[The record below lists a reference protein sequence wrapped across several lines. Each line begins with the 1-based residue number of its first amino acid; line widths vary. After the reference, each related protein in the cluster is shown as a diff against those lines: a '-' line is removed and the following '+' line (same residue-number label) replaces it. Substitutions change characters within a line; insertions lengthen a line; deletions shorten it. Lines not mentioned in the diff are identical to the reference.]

1 MTTLDLPAQA
11 AQTKQGEQ
19 RNTSG
24 GSRLKLP
31 LAASLEHRRL
41 QCYVMLMA
49 VDALMITAAMLG
61 VSHLQDGIV
70 TPSALRHLALLLP
83 FYVIAALGF
92 SAYSISAL
100 TSPRFSR
107 HSAFLSLL
115 AAFGMLIF
123 IAFFAKISDQISR
136 MSTGVSFAA
145 CALVLMLARTWMQPL
160 IRKLCGPTAQ
170 NVLILDDGGL
180 PVRIPHAWHID
191 TRQHRLVPNR
201 NDPHM
206 LDRLAMFMTNMD
218 RVLVSCPPERHM
230 EWAMVLKGANITGE
244 LIDQSVVAMGV
255 LGARR
260 VNDTGSLVV
269 SAGPLGM
276 RGRAAKRA
284 MDLAIAGSAVLF
296 LAPLLL
302 TVSLLVYLEDRGPVF
317 FKQQRQGRNNRL
329 FWIYKFRSM
338 RVAQLDA
345 ASARSA
351 SKEDDRITGIGR
363 FIRRTSIDELPQLL
377 NVLRGD
383 MSIVGPRPHALGS
396 LAGTK
401 RFWEVDPRYNQ
412 RHSLK
417 PGLTGLAQV
426 RGFRGATDTE
436 ADLSGR
442 LQADLEYLDGWTI
455 WRDVQ
460 IMFATFT
467 VLIHDRAF

>member
-1 MTTLDLPAQA
+1 
-11 AQTKQGEQ
+11 
-19 RNTSG
+19 
-24 GSRLKLP
+24 
-31 LAASLEHRRL
+31 
-41 QCYVMLMA
+41 V
-49 VDALMITAAMLG
+49 
-61 VSHLQDGIV
+61 
-70 TPSALRHLALLLP
+70 
-83 FYVIAALGF
+83 
-92 SAYSISAL
+92 
-100 TSPRFSR
+100 
-107 HSAFLSLL
+107 
-115 AAFGMLIF
+115 
-123 IAFFAKISDQISR
+123 
-136 MSTGVSFAA
+136 
-145 CALVLMLARTWMQPL
+145 VLMLARTWIQPL

-269 SAGPLGM
+269 SAGPLGI

-302 TVSLLVYLEDRGPVF
+302 SVALLVYLEDRGPVF

-338 RVAQLDA
+338 RVAQLDSA
-345 ASARSA
+345 GARSA
-351 SKEDDRITGIGR
+351 SKDDDRITRIGR

-383 MSIVGPRPHALGS
+383 MSIVGPRPTRWARSPAPSASGKS
-396 LAGTK
+396 I
-401 RFWEVDPRYNQ
+401 R
-412 RHSLK
+412 
-417 PGLTGLAQV
+417 
-426 RGFRGATDTE
+426 ATT
-436 ADLSGR
+436 S
-442 LQADLEYLDGWTI
+442 
-455 WRDVQ
+455 
-460 IMFATFT
+460 AT
-467 VLIHDRAF
+467 RSSPA

>member
-1 MTTLDLPAQA
+1 MTTLDLPAQT
-11 AQTKQGEQ
+11 AQAKQGEP
-19 RNTSG
+19 RSLAM
-24 GSRLKLP
+24 SRLKLP

-41 QCYVMLMA
+41 QCYTMLII
-49 VDALMITAAMLG
+49 VDTLMIGASMIG
-61 VSHLQDGIV
+61 VSQAQHGAV
-70 TPSALRHLALLLP
+70 PSPELHQIGLLLP
-83 FYVIAALGF
+83 FYVIAALAF
-92 SAYSISAL
+92 DAYSISAL
-100 TSPRFSR
+100 TSARFSR
-107 HSAFLSLL
+107 NRALFSLL

-123 IAFFAKISDQISR
+123 VAFFAKISDQISR
-136 MSTGVSFAA
+136 MSTGVSFVGCAA
-145 CALVLMLARTWMQPL
+145 VLMLARTWIQPL

-170 NVLILDDGGL
+170 NVLVLDDGGL
-180 PVRIPHAWHID
+180 PVRVPHAWHID
-191 TRQHRLVPNR
+191 TAQYRLVPNR

-244 LIDQSVVAMGV
+244 LVDQNVVAMGV

-260 VNDTGSLVV
+260 INDTGSLVV

-302 TVSLLVYLEDRGPVF
+302 SIALLVYLEDRGPVF

-338 RVAQLDA
+338 RVAQLDSA
-345 ASARSA
+345 GARSA
-351 SKEDDRITGIGR
+351 SKDDDRITRVGR

-467 VLIHDRAF
+467 VLVHDRAF

>member
-1 MTTLDLPAQA
+1 MTTLDLPAQT
-11 AQTKQGEQ
+11 AQASNSEQ
-19 RNTSG
+19 RSTNL
-24 GSRLKLP
+24 SRLKLP

-41 QCYVMLMA
+41 QCYLMLILL
-49 VDALMITAAMLG
+49 DALMIVAAMLG
-61 VSHLQDGIV
+61 ASEAKYGM
-70 TPSALRHLALLLP
+70 TPAFEVRQLGLLLP
-83 FYVIAALGF
+83 FYVIAGLAF
-92 SAYSISAL
+92 DAYSLSAL
-100 TSPRFSR
+100 TSSRFSR
-107 HSAFLSLL
+107 HRAFFSLL
-115 AAFGMLIF
+115 AAFTMLIF
-123 IAFFAKISDQISR
+123 IAFFAKVSDQISR
-136 MSTGVSFAA
+136 VSTGISFLA
-145 CALVLMLARTWMQPL
+145 CAFALVLARTAIQPL
-160 IRKLCGPTAQ
+160 IRKMCGPTAQ

-180 PVRIPHAWHID
+180 PVRVPHAWHID
-191 TRQHRLVPNR
+191 ARQHRLVPNR

-218 RVLVSCPPERHM
+218 RVLVSCPPERQM

-244 LIDQSVVAMGV
+244 LIDETVVAMGV

-284 MDLAIAGSAVLF
+284 MDLAIAGSAVMF

-302 TVSLLVYLEDRGPVF
+302 TVALLVYLEDRGPIF

-338 RVAQLDA
+338 RVAQLDSA
-345 ASARSA
+345 GARSA
-351 SKEDDRITGIGR
+351 SKDDDRITRIGR
-363 FIRRTSIDELPQLL
+363 LIRRTSIDELPQLL

>member
-1 MTTLDLPAQA
+1 MTTLDLEAQSA
-11 AQTKQGEQ
+11 TRANPRTPYPRE
-19 RNTSG
+19 
-24 GSRLKLP
+24 RLKLP
-31 LAASLEHRRL
+31 LAPSLEHRRL
-41 QCYVMLMA
+41 QCYALLMA
-49 VDALMITAAMLG
+49 TDSLALAGSMLG
-61 VSHLQDGIV
+61 VG
-70 TPSALRHLALLLP
+70 SALHGSLSMAFQHLLLLLP
-83 FYVIAALGF
+83 FYLIGALSF
-92 SAYSISAL
+92 DAYSLPAL
-100 TSPRFSR
+100 TSVRFSR
-107 HSAFLSLL
+107 RRALISLV
-115 AAFGMLIF
+115 AAFTTLIF
-123 IAFFAKISDQISR
+123 LAFFAKVSDQISR
-136 MSTGVSFAA
+136 VSIGANFAA
-145 CALVLMLARTWMQPL
+145 CSLMLLMVRSSIQPL
-160 IRKLCGPTAQ
+160 IARLCGPTAQ
-170 NVLILDDGGL
+170 NVLILDDGGM
-180 PVRIPHAWHID
+180 PVRIPHAWHIS
-191 TRQHRLVPNR
+191 TRDHLLVPNR
-201 NDPHM
+201 SDPHM

-218 RVLVSCPPERHM
+218 RVLVSCPPERRM
-230 EWAMVLKGANITGE
+230 EWAMTLKGANITGE
-244 LIDQSVVAMGV
+244 IIDQTVMSMGV

-260 VNDTGSLVV
+260 IDNTGSLVV
-269 SAGPLGM
+269 SAGPLGL
-276 RGRAAKRA
+276 RGRATKRA
-284 MDLAIAGSAVLF
+284 MDLAIAGSAALF

-302 TVSLLVYLEDRGPVF
+302 TVALLISLEDRGPVF

-338 RVAQLDA
+338 RVAQLDSA
-345 ASARSA
+345 GARSA
-351 SKEDDRITGIGR
+351 SKDDDRITRIGR
-363 FIRRTSIDELPQLL
+363 LIRRTSIDELPQLI